1 MIIIM
6 FILFGLSR
14 ILKFSQ
20 IRVDIERPGNVQ
32 TVRQV
37 MYLQYF
43 RARNDR
49 CHARKF
55 LAPRHRLLRWVR
67 FTQAIKLPKI
77 FTLNATT
84 TTLNPNASNPCM
96 SIRRRIGR
104 EVTTTSDTC
113 EVMPITNEK

>member
-14 ILKFSQ
+14 ILKFTEFWF
-20 IRVDIERPGNVQ
+20 IFNAREMCQ
-32 TVRQV
+32 TVRHV
-37 MYLQYF
+37 IFLQYL

-84 TTLNPNASNPCM
+84 TTLNPNASNPCI